1 MESFVIQIQLTQIT
15 NIYNVLVIF
24 IQLEVKVHPYL
35 SLLLLLR
42 KQWTRASSCKF
53 YFYDHRITSVYL
65 IQKITK
71 KRHLCIYNVKKDYWK
86 EQLYLIFNFIGQ
98 LYYKSKRQG
107 QIVILIFRLFI
118 YLLSVLKFIENR
130 KSSANGH
137 RDL

>member
-1 MESFVIQIQLTQIT
+1 M
-15 NIYNVLVIF
+15 
-24 IQLEVKVHPYL
+24 
-35 SLLLLLR
+35 
-42 KQWTRASSCKF
+42 
-53 YFYDHRITSVYL
+53 
-65 IQKITK
+65 
-71 KRHLCIYNVKKDYWK
+71 YNVKKDYWK

-118 YLLSVLKFIENR
+118 YLLSILKFIENR